1 MKSYREIVR
10 LVWPLA
16 LGMINNA
23 VMQFV
28 DRAYLARESMESLE
42 AVLPAS
48 ILAWIFMC
56 FFQSVVGYSNV
67 FVAQYHGAKLE
78 LKSEP
83 GKGTAI
89 AVNFNVG

>member
-42 AVLPAS
+42 AVGLIERYTVQGQPYLQLPT
-48 ILAWIFMC
+48 W
-56 FFQSVVGYSNV
+56 
-67 FVAQYHGAKLE
+67 AKHQRIRNQR
-78 LKSEP
+78 SRFP
-83 GKGTAI
+83 APPSG
-89 AVNFNVG
+89 